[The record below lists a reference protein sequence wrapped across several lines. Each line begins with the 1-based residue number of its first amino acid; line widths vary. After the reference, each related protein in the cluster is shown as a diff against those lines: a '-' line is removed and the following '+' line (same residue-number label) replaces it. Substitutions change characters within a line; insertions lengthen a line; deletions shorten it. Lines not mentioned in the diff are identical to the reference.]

1 VKGWKIFSDAAVR
14 VSGLAGR
21 ARFSMSR
28 ASGKVEILGVDSGK
42 IYLRY
47 HRSKYA
53 ENREKF
59 FACERDDNAY
69 WLEQLRPVV
78 RSFVPKH
85 VHFAGSELQTHA
97 NAYQRNA
104 RDVPGLTV
112 AVVSLKRGGVLGQ
125 SSTRK
130 STSINSQASWN
141 TAWEAGI

>member
-97 NAYQRNA
+97 NAY
-104 RDVPGLTV
+104 
-112 AVVSLKRGGVLGQ
+112 
-125 SSTRK
+125 
-130 STSINSQASWN
+130 
-141 TAWEAGI
+141 